1 MAIGEVVRCT
11 PDQYFSRSDEF
22 YNKIFE
28 GEQYD
33 HVTRIRP
40 GEFYNKF
47 LEGDPQVTRTWS
59 GATYTMP
66 ILAILSQKIPPK
78 LFGCPW

>member
-11 PDQYFSRSDEF
+11 PDRYFSRSDEF
-22 YNKIFE
+22 YNKILE

-33 HVTRIRP
+33 HITRTRS

-47 LEGDPQVTRTWS
+47 LEGDP
-59 GATYTMP
+59 
-66 ILAILSQKIPPK
+66 
-78 LFGCPW
+78 